1 MVMTAQTTDE
11 GTLRT
16 ERLPVAGDRGDG
28 RTVLLPSG
36 RSISE
41 AGYNAR

>member
-28 RTVLLPSG
+28 RTVLPSG